1 MYSNNKILINH
12 RDDDCQNQLH
22 IKTDTAYNIL
32 VAIDEGAHVFEIGV
46 NVPSDLYFEMGD
58 YFTYRVDKIG
68 IFYILNFKTQ
78 RKITLCFRKSLIC
91 INSTG

>member
-1 MYSNNKILINH
+1 MVLPLFVITLNKIWDEYSHRIHKLDNEIIKQIRMIMYSNNKILINY

-46 NVPSDLYFEMGD
+46 NDPSDLYF
-58 YFTYRVDKIG
+58 
-68 IFYILNFKTQ
+68 
-78 RKITLCFRKSLIC
+78 
-91 INSTG
+91 